1 MSSRWVWDHT
11 HHIGN
16 LFRAPSAFA
25 VIMDRLTDE
34 IRRESLLNIVFAD
47 DVLICSQRRQQVE
60 RGPIKVEVCTGEKR
74 NES

>member
-11 HHIGN
+11 HHIGD
-16 LFRAPSAFA
+16 LFRAPSVFA

-47 DVLICSQRRQQVE
+47 DVMICSQRRQQVE
-60 RGPIKVEVCTGEKR
+60 
-74 NES
+74 ESL